1 MNPRDRRA
9 LQLGVTVVALALI
22 GIRVLPAAIRTE
34 REFRTRVE
42 RKLMTVE
49 LQQADLALLPML
61 EDSATALQA
70 AVVQLAP
77 RLLDAG
83 TVSEAGAELGL
94 RVRRAIE
101 HQGGRVERAP
111 LVNDS
116 ARSGG
121 LRRASI
127 RAEAEM
133 DGEALEH
140 VLTTLGRDT
149 TVLEVSALSVNA
161 IEPQAPPASAER
173 LHVVLTV
180 RGWFL
185 ERKAADSAG
194 RAW

>member
-9 LQLGVTVVALALI
+9 LQLGIAVVALAVTSFRL
-22 GIRVLPAAIRTE
+22 LPAAVRRE
-34 REFRTRVE
+34 HEFRTRVE
-42 RKLMTVE
+42 RKQTMVE
-49 LQQADLALLPML
+49 VQQADLALLPML
-61 EDSATALQA
+61 EDSATALQT

-83 TVSEAGAELGL
+83 TASEAGAELGL
-94 RVRRAIE
+94 RIRRTIE

-111 LVNDS
+111 PVSDS
-116 ARSGG
+116 ARRGG

-133 DGEALEH
+133 DGVALED
-140 VLTTLGRDT
+140 VLKTLGRDT
-149 TVLEVSALSVNA
+149 TVLEVSALSINA
-161 IEPQAPPASAER
+161 IEPQASPASAER

-185 ERKAADSAG
+185 ERRAADSAG
-194 RAW
+194 RRL